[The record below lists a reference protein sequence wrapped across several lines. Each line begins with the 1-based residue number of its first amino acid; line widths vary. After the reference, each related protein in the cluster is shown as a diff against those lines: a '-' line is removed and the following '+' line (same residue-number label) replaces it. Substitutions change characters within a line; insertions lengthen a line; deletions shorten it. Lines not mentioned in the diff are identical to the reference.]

1 MNNHLLL
8 HWRRRR
14 LYRIILLLAISS
26 TVHCTGSSSE
36 SRDWWQDTV
45 FYQIYPR
52 SFMDSDG
59 DGVGD
64 LRGITSKLQH
74 LADAGIGATWLSPI
88 FRSPMVDFG
97 YDIADYRAIQPEYG
111 TMEDFDAMMQEA
123 NRLGIRI
130 VLDFVPNHSSDQC
143 EWFERSVTREAGYED
158 FYVWHDGR
166 ENPDGGDPLPPNNW
180 QSVFYGSA
188 WTFHPR
194 RGQFYLHQ
202 FTKEQPDLNFR
213 NPAVTEQMDEVMR
226 FWLRKGVAG
235 FRIDAVNHLFEA
247 EDFPDEPL
255 TGTDADPLSYGY
267 THHYYTKD
275 LPEAYDMVYHWRS
288 LLDQWT
294 LEHGGPTRI
303 MMTEAYANITFTMKY
318 YRSADG
324 ARAGSHMP
332 FNFLLITDLNQ
343 ASSAPDFVFTVNKWL
358 TYMPRDQNA
367 NWVVGNHDQPRVGSR
382 FGKERIDLINV
393 LLMTLPGIAVTY
405 YGEEIGMLD
414 FKDIPWEDTKDPTAR
429 NTNKQVYMDFSRD
442 PERTP
447 FQWDESLNAGF
458 STAAKTWLPV
468 NPNYVELNLNNQKQ
482 AERSHYKTYQQLVKL
497 RQHETLRK
505 GTIQLIPYNE
515 EIVTYVR
522 ELSNRDSFVVVLNL
536 GPREQPVD
544 LSIFARLSE
553 HLTVAVASSSSSF
566 STGDLVQR
574 DGLLIGPYDALVLK
588 DSGHTQR
595 QLPPFGIRL
604 PVTLPSTAKDITVIA
619 SILIALG
626 SCLYHLYRHRGG
638 VGGTVWDGQ
647 ALLDWCNNSGY
658 DEYNNSG
665 NVMAAAAVVA
675 KKKM

>member
-1 MNNHLLL
+1 MLSRYEGWKLRGLNLSYFEINSSGCGSDVSDLHPGRTEPIRSKRRDTIPPVCVCRPSGTKLPTIFRSIQIKVSVQRGSSFSIINWNDRMNNHLLL

-180 QSVFYGSA
+180 
-188 WTFHPR
+188 
-194 RGQFYLHQ
+194 
-202 FTKEQPDLNFR
+202 
-213 NPAVTEQMDEVMR
+213 
-226 FWLRKGVAG
+226 
-235 FRIDAVNHLFEA
+235 
-247 EDFPDEPL
+247 
-255 TGTDADPLSYGY
+255 
-267 THHYYTKD
+267 
-275 LPEAYDMVYHWRS
+275 PEAYDMVYHWRS